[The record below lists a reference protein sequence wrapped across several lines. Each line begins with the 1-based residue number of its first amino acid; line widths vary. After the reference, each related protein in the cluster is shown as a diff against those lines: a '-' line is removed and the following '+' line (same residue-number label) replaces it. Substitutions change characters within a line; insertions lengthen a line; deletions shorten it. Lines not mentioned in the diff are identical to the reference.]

1 MQRVI
6 YTPTSL
12 LGRREATCHTFTIMA
27 NEWNG
32 FFREK
37 AKKIFEE
44 KAEVIDIGGTLGL
57 DRGRSN
63 RLKTQNQW
71 LEQYLPNV
79 SYKVLDKVPDYHPD
93 IVGDIHDLP
102 LADNSVDAIICSSVI
117 EHVENPIRAVEEIYR
132 VLKPGGYAYF
142 YAPFI
147 FYYHAEK
154 GYYKDFYR
162 FTYDGWE
169 YLTRQFA
176 SREIEPV
183 HGPFAA
189 MLNLLPFFSDR
200 VDWVRPIDNL
210 LRPGS
215 KQASGYNVFC
225 VK

>member
-1 MQRVI
+1 M
-6 YTPTSL
+6 
-12 LGRREATCHTFTIMA
+12 

-44 KAEVIDIGGTLGL
+44 KSEVIDIGGTLGL
-57 DRGRSN
+57 DGGKSN
-63 RLKTQNQW
+63 RVKAPNVW
-71 LEQYLPNV
+71 LNQYLDRV
-79 SYKVLDKVPDYHPD
+79 DYKILDKVADYNPD

-102 LADNSVDAIICSSVI
+102 FPDNSVESIICSSVL

-147 FYYHAEK
+147 FYYHAEP

-169 YLTRQFA
+169 HLTRQFA
-176 SREIEPV
+176 SREIAPV

-189 MLNLLPFFSDR
+189 MLNLLPFLSDK
-200 VDWVRPIDNL
+200 VDWVRPLDSW
-210 LRPGS
+210 LRPNS
-215 KQASGYNVFC
+215 RQASGYNVFC